1 MEQLKRVTSALII
14 LPPFLCFLFYTST
27 GFFLALVL
35 LLTALSLREYF
46 RMLALSQHPVQP
58 RVCYLLSFLLV
69 CSGYFRATFWLPL
82 MTSFTLIA
90 LTVNAILTGQSGP
103 HRFIALLH
111 NLFGVFFIGWSLS
124 HLVLLRNLPEGKSYI
139 LFLCAIVWVGDTL
152 AMYVGKIV
160 GRHKM
165 SRSISPGKTWEG
177 AAGGLI
183 GGLLTAVAFSSYL
196 VPQLSLGQCLLLA
209 LLLSITAQISDLSES
224 MIKRYTGVK
233 DSGEL
238 IPGHGGLLDR
248 IDSLLFA
255 APTFVYT
262 LRFLNQGLVF

>member
-14 LPPFLCFLFYTST
+14 LPPLLCFLLYTTSE
-27 GFFLALVL
+27 FFLVLVL

-46 RMLALSQHPVQP
+46 HMITLSQYPVQP
-58 RVCYLLSFLLV
+58 WVSYLLASLLV
-69 CSGYFRATFWLPL
+69 CSAYPSATFWLPL
-82 MTSFTLIA
+82 ATFFALAT
-90 LTVNAILTGQSGP
+90 LTVNAMLTEQSAAQ
-103 HRFIALLH
+103 RFTALLH
-111 NLFGVFFIGWSLS
+111 NVFGVFFIGWSLS
-124 HLVLLRNLPEGKSYI
+124 HLVILRNLPDGKWYI

-152 AMYVGKIV
+152 AMYVGKII

-165 SRSISPGKTWEG
+165 SPTISPGKTWEG
-177 AAGGLI
+177 SAGGIIGGLI
-183 GGLLTAVAFSSYL
+183 TAAVSRTYLL
-196 VPQLSLGQCLLLA
+196 PQLSLRQCLILA
-209 LLLSITAQISDLSES
+209 LFLSIMAQISDLGES

-262 LRFLNQGLVF
+262 LRFLNHGFAF

>member
-14 LPPFLCFLFYTST
+14 LPPLLCFLFYATS

-46 RMLALSQHPVQP
+46 QMLALCQHPVQP
-58 RVCYLLSFLLV
+58 GVSYLLASLLV
-69 CSGYFRATFWLPL
+69 CSAYRSATFWLPL
-82 MTSFTLIA
+82 ATFFALATLTI
-90 LTVNAILTGQSGP
+90 NAILTGQSASQ
-103 HRFIALLH
+103 RFTALLH

-124 HLVLLRNLPEGKSYI
+124 HLVLLRNLPEGKWYI

-152 AMYVGKIV
+152 AMYVGKTI

-165 SRSISPGKTWEG
+165 SQSISPGKTWEG
-177 AAGGLI
+177 SLGGLI
-183 GGLLTAVAFSSYL
+183 GGLITAVTSSSYL
-196 VPQLSLGQCLLLA
+196 VPQLSLRQCLLLA
-209 LLLSITAQISDLSES
+209 LLLSIMAQISDLGES

-255 APTFVYT
+255 APTFVYA
-262 LRFLNQGLVF
+262 LRFLHHGFAF

>member
-14 LPPFLCFLFYTST
+14 LPPFLCFLLYTT
-27 GFFLALVL
+27 TEFFLALVL

-46 RMLALSQHPVQP
+46 RMLDLSQCPVQP
-58 RVCYLLSFLLV
+58 RVSYLLSFLLV
-69 CSGYFRATFWLPL
+69 CSAYSRASFWLPL
-82 MTSFTLIA
+82 MTFFTLVA
-90 LTVNAILTGQSGP
+90 LTLNAIITGQSDP
-103 HRFIALLH
+103 HRFTALLH
-111 NLFGVFFIGWSLS
+111 NLFGVFFIAWSLS
-124 HLVLLRNLPEGKSYI
+124 HLVLIRNLPAGKSYI

-165 SRSISPGKTWEG
+165 SPLVSPGKTWEG

-183 GGLLTAVAFSSYL
+183 GGLITAAVFGRFL
-196 VPQLSLGQCLLLA
+196 IPQLPLLQCLLLA
-209 LLLSITAQISDLSES
+209 LLLSVAAQISDLGES
-224 MIKRYTGVK
+224 MIKRYTGFK

-255 APTFVYT
+255 APTFVYM
-262 LRFLNQGLVF
+262 LRFLNQGLPF

>member
-14 LPPFLCFLFYTST
+14 LPPLLCFLFYTT
-27 GFFLALVL
+27 AAFFLGLVL
-35 LLTALSLREYF
+35 VLTAFCLREYF
-46 RMLALSQHPVQP
+46 HMLALSQYPVQP
-58 RVCYLLSFLLV
+58 RVSYLLAFLLV
-69 CSGYFRATFWLPL
+69 CSAYPGATFWLPL
-82 MTSFTLIA
+82 TTSFTLTA
-90 LTVNAILTGQSGP
+90 LTVNAILTGQSAP
-103 HRFIALLH
+103 QRFAALLH

-124 HLVLLRNLPEGKSYI
+124 HLVLLRNFPAGKSYV

-152 AMYVGKIV
+152 AMYVGKMI

-165 SRSISPGKTWEG
+165 SPSISPGKTWEG

-183 GGLLTAVAFSSYL
+183 GGLLTAAASGSYL
-196 VPQLSLGQCLLLA
+196 VPQLSLRQCLLLA
-209 LLLSITAQISDLSES
+209 LLLSITAQIGDLGES

-233 DSGEL
+233 DSSEL

-262 LRFLNQGLVF
+262 LRFLNHGLAF

>member
-14 LPPFLCFLFYTST
+14 LPPLLCFLFYTTT
-27 GFFLALVL
+27 GFFLILVL
-35 LLTALSLREYF
+35 FLTALGLREYF
-46 RMLALSQHPVQP
+46 QMLARSQYPAQP
-58 RVCYLLSFLLV
+58 RVSYILSFLLV
-69 CSGYFRATFWLPL
+69 CSAYFRAAFWLPL
-82 MTSFTLIA
+82 TASFALTA
-90 LTVNAILTGQSGP
+90 LTVNAILTAQSALN
-103 HRFIALLH
+103 RFTALLH
-111 NLFGVFFIGWSLS
+111 NIFGVFFIGWSLS

-152 AMYVGKIV
+152 AMYVGKMI

-165 SRSISPGKTWEG
+165 SQSISPGKTWEG

-183 GGLLTAVAFSSYL
+183 GGLLTAVVCSSYL
-196 VPQLSLGQCLLLA
+196 VPQLSLPQCLFLA
-209 LLLSITAQISDLSES
+209 LLLSIMAQISDLGES

-262 LRFLNQGLVF
+262 LRFLHHGLVF